1 MNCEKKEV
9 TTILKRFLFILFCG
23 AMLVGCGNTVDSGL
37 PPENNT
43 ITETDFDLNKYMN
56 KTWIMDKENSGNS
69 YSNYLSFVINKNEN
83 GMVEG
88 KFSICEILENNSE
101 LYTDTNSVGT
111 LTGSIQNG
119 VFDCQLEWE
128 EEGFSGNLQ
137 LKNRSDDKIEAVLNV
152 DKKNGDDMPESGT
165 YLFRPYKLKDS
176 EEKRYSYEDTVDTI
190 ELDGW
195 GAVKF
200 ISRVRS
206 GGKHNILEIYLTS
219 MENDILYNFT
229 YLGNYPHN
237 VCVKEYSFEDLDN
250 DGLKDLILI
259 LTGNEEGE
267 GESMARVYY
276 QKNNGGFKNDKKLF
290 VALNGGKHSY
300 NQSVKSVVEYIR
312 SK

>member
-137 LKNRSDDKIEAVLNV
+137 LKNRSDNKIEAVLNV

-176 EEKRYSYEDTVDTI
+176 EEKGIHMRI
-190 ELDGW
+190 
-195 GAVKF
+195 
-200 ISRVRS
+200 
-206 GGKHNILEIYLTS
+206 
-219 MENDILYNFT
+219 
-229 YLGNYPHN
+229 
-237 VCVKEYSFEDLDN
+237 
-250 DGLKDLILI
+250 
-259 LTGNEEGE
+259 
-267 GESMARVYY
+267 
-276 QKNNGGFKNDKKLF
+276 
-290 VALNGGKHSY
+290 
-300 NQSVKSVVEYIR
+300 QSIR
-312 SK
+312 SSWMAGERLSLYQGCGQEASTIF